1 MKEIDRDVLELVYA
15 LAAELARLRREL
27 DNTVADRN
35 MWKCMYFAALPKAE
49 PKQE

>member
-15 LAAELARLRREL
+15 LAAELVRLRREL

-35 MWKCMYFAALPKAE
+35 MWKYMYFDIAKKAE
-49 PKQE
+49 GKQE

>member
-15 LAAELARLRREL
+15 LAAELVRLRREL

-35 MWKCMYFAALPKAE
+35 MWKCMYFDIAKKAE
-49 PKQE
+49 GKQE